1 MSSISPLIAFTG
13 TTPNIGTTLAA
24 FASAVRIAETSGQP
38 VAYLCLNL
46 KSSKLHRYL
55 RVEKPAVTLDR
66 LRPELQARSLSPEKL
81 KLAAFRSQAF
91 PRVHI
96 LFGNMLRDQAEF
108 FGPEE
113 MEHLLDTARQAFG
126 MTVAD
131 LSAYWDN
138 AATVTALRRADSR
151 IAVTTPALSHFQ
163 EDGRHWL
170 GQSSPLFGVP
180 AEAYDL
186 VIVQPPWRNG
196 GFSMKDVQKETGLSP
211 LGDLRLTEPLFAHLD
226 SGRLDEWLTRDE
238 AGKQAMASAAERLM
252 SRHGVRFGRP
262 AAVQPWYRKL
272 LAHRNGVGL

>member
-1 MSSISPLIAFTG
+1 M
-13 TTPNIGTTLAA
+13 
-24 FASAVRIAETSGQP
+24 AEISGQP
-38 VAYLCLNL
+38 IGYLCLNL

-66 LRPELQARSLSPEKL
+66 LRPELQARTLSPEKL
-81 KLAAFRSQAF
+81 KLAAFRPPAF

-113 MEHLLDTARQAFG
+113 VEHLLDTAREAFR

-131 LSAYWDN
+131 VSAYWDN
-138 AATVTALRRADSR
+138 AATVTALRKADSR

-163 EDGRHWL
+163 EDGRRGL

-180 AEAYDL
+180 ADAYDL
-186 VIVQPPWRNG
+186 VIVRPPWRNG

-211 LGDLRLTEPLFAHLD
+211 LGELRLTEPMLTLLD
-226 SGRLDEWLTRDE
+226 SGRLDEWLAGDE
-238 AGKQAMASAAERLM
+238 GGKRAMAAEAERLM

-262 AAVQPWYRKL
+262 AAAQPWYRKL